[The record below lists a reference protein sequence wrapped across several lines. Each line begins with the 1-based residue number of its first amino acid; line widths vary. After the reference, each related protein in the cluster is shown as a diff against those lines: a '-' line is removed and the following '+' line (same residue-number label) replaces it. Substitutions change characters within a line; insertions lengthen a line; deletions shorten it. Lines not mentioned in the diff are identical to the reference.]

1 MCLLRCFFLVSGL
14 KINVHKSNIFGVG
27 VFEVVVNEMVA
38 LLGCIVS
45 PLTFSYLS
53 VPVGSNMGLC
63 ENWKGVVDK
72 FIYKLSNWK
81 ARTLSVGSRLS
92 LIKAVLGNLPPIVY
106 VSL

>member
-72 FIYKLSNWK
+72 FIYKLSNCK
-81 ARTLSVGSRLS
+81 ARTLSVG
-92 LIKAVLGNLPPIVY
+92 V
-106 VSL
+106 